1 MATIPLRALQLEITR
16 LREENQTLKEELGLL
31 RSSIRE
37 LRELQEIFGRMT
49 PEMEVFSLL
58 RDLLAAALAAV
69 GAGDGSLLLLDEETG
84 ELVFAVVQGEAQE
97 RLQGYRLS
105 PGEGI
110 AGWVAANKE
119 TQIVADVHR
128 DPHFSPRVDE
138 AFEFHTRSLACLP
151 LLHGERVLGVLEALN
166 KNSDR
171 EFTDDDHDLL
181 MLVANM
187 AAEAIA
193 RAETMEG

>member
-1 MATIPLRALQLEITR
+1 MDPMATTPLRALQLEVPR
-16 LREENQTLKEELGLL
+16 VREENQALKVELGLL

-37 LRELQEIFGRMT
+37 LRELQEIFVRMT

-69 GAGDGSLLLLDEETG
+69 GAEDGSLLLLAAGTG

-119 TQIVADVHR
+119 TQIVADGHR
-128 DPHFSPRVDE
+128 DPQFSP
-138 AFEFHTRSLACLP
+138 T
-151 LLHGERVLGVLEALN
+151 GG
-166 KNSDR
+166 
-171 EFTDDDHDLL
+171 
-181 MLVANM
+181 
-187 AAEAIA
+187 
-193 RAETMEG
+193 